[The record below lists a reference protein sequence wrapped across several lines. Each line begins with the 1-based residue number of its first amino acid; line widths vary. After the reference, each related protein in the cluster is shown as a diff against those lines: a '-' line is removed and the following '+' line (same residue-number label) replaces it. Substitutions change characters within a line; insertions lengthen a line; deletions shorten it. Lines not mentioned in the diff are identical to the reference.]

1 MFGPSSMALPTAP
14 SPSSEP
20 SYVAWMRHRQQLS
33 RRRQALLAGLQA
45 QADPSEAAGIPGP
58 ITAWAEGRDR
68 DRRRAANAIAQL
80 RSGGSVLPRPFSA
93 VT

>member
-1 MFGPSSMALPTAP
+1 MNPSPVLP
-14 SPSSEP
+14 PSSEP
-20 SYVAWMRHRQQLS
+20 SYVAWMRSRQQQS

-45 QADPSEAAGIPGP
+45 QADPSEAPGITGP

-80 RSGGSVLPRPFSA
+80 RCGQSSPRRPFSA